1 MDELISGVTLTP
13 LKQIKHEKGDI
24 FHAMKASETSF
35 QSFGEAY
42 FSFVKEGVVKGWKKH
57 NQMLLNIIVP
67 VGEIKFVI
75 HDNRKD
81 SVTNGRF
88 SEITLGPD
96 RMYARL
102 TIEPGLWVAFQ
113 GLKANNCLLNIASL
127 EHNPK
132 EAENI
137 EIDAIKYAW

>member
-24 FHAMKASETSF
+24 FHAMKSSENSF
-35 QSFGEAY
+35 HSFGEAY

-67 VGEIKFVI
+67 IGEIKFVI
-75 HDNRKD
+75 HDNRPD
-81 SVTNGRF
+81 SSTSGRF
-88 SEITLGPD
+88 NEIMLGPD
-96 RMYARL
+96 KMYARL

-113 GLKANNCLLNIASL
+113 GVKANNCLLNIASL
-127 EHNPK
+127 EHDPK
-132 EAENI
+132 EADNI
-137 EIDAIKYAW
+137 DIDAIKYAW